1 MNTSSASCLLTRLT
15 IALDATYDLTDDTD
29 HRVAGI
35 KIELVCDSVQQMMG
49 RVDTVL
55 AGMSNSLFPSIS
67 GHVSTVASRAQDG
80 FNGIQDLGSCILPL
94 GQALDAAA
102 KLIHTLSDVC
112 DIYLYSCRNPDS
124 CFRW

>member
-1 MNTSSASCLLTRLT
+1 MNTSSASCLLRRLT
-15 IALDATYDLTDDTD
+15 IALGATHDLTDDTD

-55 AGMSNSLFPSIS
+55 AGMSNKLFASIS
-67 GHVSTVASRAQDG
+67 GHFDTVASMAQDG
-80 FNGIQDLGSCILPL
+80 YNEIQDIGSCIVPL
-94 GQALDAAA
+94 GQALDAAV
-102 KLIHTLSDVC
+102 KIVHKLSDVR
-112 DIYLYSCRNPDS
+112 DFYLYSRYKSDS

>member
-67 GHVSTVASRAQDG
+67 GHVGTVASKAQGGYRDV
-80 FNGIQDLGSCILPL
+80 QDLGSCIVPL

-102 KLIHTLSDVC
+102 KMVHKLSDVRDC
-112 DIYLYSCRNPDS
+112 NSCS
-124 CFRW
+124 CWDLDARFRR